1 MHLDEELKRLRKERG
16 ITQEYLANKL
26 YVSVQTINRWEN
38 GKCLP
43 DAINLLHIA
52 QFYKISLD
60 ELMKNEVPK
69 SMIKNK
75 KENRFK
81 KIFNFLHRQ
90 KLNKST
96 KR

>member
-69 SMIKNK
+69 AMIENK

-81 KIFNFLHRQ
+81 KYLISYIDRN
-90 KLNKST
+90 
-96 KR
+96 